1 MNFISSA
8 IKNERKSPDKDN
20 YTMQR
25 SVKLFS
31 HIVIFFT
38 SSSFALAFCV
48 EPTGGF
54 IETPVKPSVPW
65 CVNEWDN
72 THTCDDWVI
81 SNYYDE
87 LSNYQAEVEYFI
99 TRLNS
104 YVDEAVE
111 YAQCR
116 AAELE

>member
-1 MNFISSA
+1 
-8 IKNERKSPDKDN
+8 
-20 YTMQR
+20 MQSCLR
-25 SVKLFS
+25 IFS
-31 HIVIFFT
+31 LIVIFFT

-48 EPTGGF
+48 EPTGRF

-81 SNYYDE
+81 STYYDE